1 MSAPDQPHDESD
13 PALSRTTLFHGA
25 TVFTGEAASPTAEA
39 FAVQDGRF
47 LAAGTQDEV
56 RAVVGPDAVEE
67 DLHGAFVLPG
77 FWESH
82 VHMTMLGQALDKVS
96 LRECATLDE
105 IQQRIAEA
113 RAADP
118 QATQILGASWYPHAF
133 APGQQPTAAI
143 LDAVVADIP
152 VILDANSLH
161 AAWVNTAGLA
171 ALGITRDTPDPLGGQ
186 IVRDADGEPTGL
198 LLENAAIEYA
208 WGYQA
213 AHSTE
218 ADQDRFLDNAFR
230 SYLASGTTG
239 ATDMGFSDSDL
250 AVFRRRLERDGR
262 LPFPV
267 DAHWMLRPTGDPE
280 ADLAEVER
288 VAAIRDEM
296 AAEFGTQWLRIV
308 GVKLI
313 LDGVIDACTA
323 AMRAPYVGGE
333 LPDPLW
339 EREAALRVTTAAD
352 ARGLQ
357 LALHAIGDQA
367 STLALD
373 LVEEC
378 VRVNGPREGRRPR
391 VEHLESVAQDTIE
404 RMAQLGVTASMQ
416 PVHCDPAVLDNWKAM
431 LGDDR
436 AVQGFPWHR
445 FREAGVPIALG
456 TDAPTAPH
464 QAARNLFIALTA
476 RSAFDAGRDPYQPE
490 RVFDPADA
498 LEALTS
504 AGARASGRDGTGRI
518 AAGLAADFCVL
529 DLNPLTDDPDE
540 LLEMQVLRTVTG

>member
-1 MSAPDQPHDESD
+1 MPAPDQPHDESD

-47 LAAGTQDEV
+47 LAVGTQEEV
-56 RAVVGPDAVEE
+56 RAIVGPDAADE

-82 VHMTMLGQALDKVS
+82 VHMTMLGEALDKVS

-113 RAADP
+113 RTADP

-133 APGQQPTAAI
+133 ASGQQPTAAM

-171 ALGITRDTPDPLGGQ
+171 ALGIIRETPDPLGGH

-267 DAHWMLRPTGDPE
+267 DAH
-280 ADLAEVER
+280 
-288 VAAIRDEM
+288 
-296 AAEFGTQWLRIV
+296 
-308 GVKLI
+308 
-313 LDGVIDACTA
+313 
-323 AMRAPYVGGE
+323 
-333 LPDPLW
+333 
-339 EREAALRVTTAAD
+339 
-352 ARGLQ
+352 
-357 LALHAIGDQA
+357 
-367 STLALD
+367 
-373 LVEEC
+373 
-378 VRVNGPREGRRPR
+378 
-391 VEHLESVAQDTIE
+391 
-404 RMAQLGVTASMQ
+404 
-416 PVHCDPAVLDNWKAM
+416 
-431 LGDDR
+431 
-436 AVQGFPWHR
+436 
-445 FREAGVPIALG
+445 
-456 TDAPTAPH
+456 
-464 QAARNLFIALTA
+464 
-476 RSAFDAGRDPYQPE
+476 
-490 RVFDPADA
+490 
-498 LEALTS
+498 
-504 AGARASGRDGTGRI
+504 
-518 AAGLAADFCVL
+518 
-529 DLNPLTDDPDE
+529 
-540 LLEMQVLRTVTG
+540 